1 MNKTFAI
8 VFALLLACVPT
19 FAQLNDSFGKERY
32 QKDNAN
38 LGPREAG
45 VARVIFYGDSIT
57 DGWPGKSPDFFATPG
72 FIGRGISGQT
82 SYQFLL
88 RFRNDVVELEP
99 DIVVLNYGTNDIAE
113 NTGAYC
119 EEQTFRNV
127 KTMCDIAKANGI
139 KVILASTLPHGGF
152 GWNPKITDAMAK
164 VRSLNAKVQEYAS
177 ANGIPYV
184 DWFSA
189 MVSSDGSRMR
199 EDLSGD
205 GVHPN
210 PDGYAIMESLVL
222 PVIRKEVPAGR

>member
-8 VFALLLACVPT
+8 LFALLLACTPT
-19 FAQLNDSFGKERY
+19 FAQLNDSFGKNRY
-32 QKDNAN
+32 EQDNAN

-45 VARVIFYGDSIT
+45 VPRVIFYGDSIT

-113 NTGAYC
+113 NTGAYD

-139 KVILASTLPHGGF
+139 RVILASTLPHEGF

-164 VRSLNAKVQEYAS
+164 VRSLNALVKAYAEES
-177 ANGIPYV
+177 EIPYV

-199 EDLSGD
+199 EELSGD

-210 PDGYAIMESLVL
+210 PDGYAIMEELVL
-222 PVIRKEVPAGR
+222 PYVVNGGK

>member
-8 VFALLLACVPT
+8 LCAVLLACAPA

-32 QKDNAN
+32 EKDNAN

-45 VARVIFYGDSIT
+45 VSRVIFYGDSIT

-113 NTGAYC
+113 NTGAYD

-139 KVILASTLPHGGF
+139 RVILASTLPHGGF

-164 VRSLNAKVQEYAS
+164 VRSLNAKVQEYAA

-199 EDLSGD
+199 EELSGD

-222 PVIRKEVPAGR
+222 PVIRETVK